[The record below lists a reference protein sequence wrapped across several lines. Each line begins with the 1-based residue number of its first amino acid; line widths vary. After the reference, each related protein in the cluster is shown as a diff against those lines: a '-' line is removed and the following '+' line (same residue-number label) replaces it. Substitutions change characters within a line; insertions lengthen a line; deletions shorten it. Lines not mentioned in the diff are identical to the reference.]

1 MRVVVDNGPGQ
12 GRRPLAAKLAA
23 KRPRPAKAV
32 TTLRAAVAADAPA
45 LHALIVAHLEEGRL
59 LPRTLSELAD
69 HAPRFVV
76 AIQGEQLA
84 IQGEQVAIQG
94 EQVAG
99 QGARIVGCAELAPLS
114 KAVAEVRSLVVSH
127 DARQSGLGHRM
138 VEELGRRARR
148 EGFARLCAFA
158 HDARFFVR
166 MGFSIVPHTWVPEKI
181 AHDCHSC
188 PLFRNCGQYA
198 IALDLERAH
207 ALTRTGQSAAVG
219 NRRG

>member
-1 MRVVVDNGPGQ
+1 MRVVVDNGPGTG
-12 GRRPLAAKLAA
+12 GRPSTAKLSA
-23 KRPRPAKAV
+23 KPQRHTKAV
-32 TTLRAAVAADAPA
+32 ATLRAAVAADAPA
-45 LHALIVAHLEEGRL
+45 LHALIAAHLEEGRL

-76 AIQGEQLA
+76 AIQGDKRVA
-84 IQGEQVAIQG
+84 QGDKHVAQG
-94 EQVAG
+94 D
-99 QGARIVGCAELAPLS
+99 RIVGCAELAPLS

-148 EGFARLCAFA
+148 DGFTRLCAFA

-198 IALDLERAH
+198 IALDLDRTH
-207 ALTRTGQSAAVG
+207 ALTNTAHSAAVG